1 VGTTVAYGGDLIEIQ
16 GGGGGYGFN
25 FGSDSYK
32 YKVKI
37 RITRKGK
44 TWEYETI
51 VGQTTAK
58 VLAKVIKKRV
68 EAPTVSLVNTSMVE
82 SVEPIIKVTKR

>member
-58 VLAKVIKKRV
+58 ALAKVIKKRV